1 MSFGHSHH
9 GAGQGHAHGHAHP
22 HPPGPHEVGH
32 LDHERAHLAG
42 AHAAGASLRRLTISL
57 GLTAGIMV
65 AEAVGGWLSGSL
77 ALISDAA
84 HMLTDAGALGLALFA
99 AWLATRPA
107 DDKRTFGYRRV
118 EVLAA
123 QINVGTL
130 LVLSA
135 WIAWE
140 AAARLREPH
149 PPIRLGIMA
158 VIAALGLLA
167 NLAILWFLR
176 EEHGLNARSAFLHVL
191 SDAISSLAVLAG
203 AGAMALRPSLS
214 WLDPVLSLGIAAL
227 ILWGS
232 IRLVLEITDILM
244 EAVPGHLDVAEV
256 SRRMECCQGVMA
268 VHDLHIWTISSGL
281 CALSAHLVVHADSM
295 GRNDEILTEVKADLR
310 QRFGIDHTTLQIESA
325 AYAHV
330 DDVHRH

>member
-1 MSFGHSHH
+1 MSFGHSH
-9 GAGQGHAHGHAHP
+9 GAGQGDAHGHAHRP
-22 HPPGPHEVGH
+22 PPGPDGVGH
-32 LDHERAHLAG
+32 LEHERAHLAG
-42 AHAAGASLRRLTISL
+42 AHPAGSSLRRLGISL
-57 GLTAGIMV
+57 GLTAAIMV
-65 AEAVGGWLSGSL
+65 AEAVGGWMSGSL
-77 ALISDAA
+77 ALVSDAA

-99 AWLATRPA
+99 GWLATRPA

-123 QINVGTL
+123 QINVGAL

-140 AAARLREPH
+140 AAARLREPQ
-149 PPIRLGIMA
+149 PAIRLGLMA
-158 VIAALGLLA
+158 VIAAIGLVA

-191 SDAISSLAVLAG
+191 SDAISSVAVLAS
-203 AGAMALRPSLS
+203 AGAMALRPSLG
-214 WLDPVLSLGIAAL
+214 WLDPVLSIGIAGL

-232 IRLVLEITDILM
+232 VRLVLEITDILM

-256 SRRMECCQGVMA
+256 SRRMECCQGVTA

-281 CALSAHLVVHADSM
+281 CALSAHLVVHAEAM
-295 GRNDEILTEVKADLR
+295 GRNDEILTQVKADLR
-310 QRFGIDHTTLQIESA
+310 QRFGINHTTLQIESA
-325 AYAHV
+325 SYAHV

>member
-1 MSFGHSHH
+1 MSFGHSH
-9 GAGQGHAHGHAHP
+9 GAGHGHAHGHAHP
-22 HPPGPHEVGH
+22 HAPGGAH
-32 LDHERAHLAG
+32 LEHERAHLAG
-42 AHAAGASLRRLTISL
+42 AHPPGGSLRRLGVSL

-77 ALISDAA
+77 ALVSDAA
-84 HMLTDAGALGLALFA
+84 HMLTDAGALGIALFA

-123 QINVGTL
+123 QINVGAL

-140 AAARLREPH
+140 AAQRLREP
-149 PPIRLGIMA
+149 PAPIRLGLMA
-158 VIAALGLLA
+158 IIAAIGLVA
-167 NLAILWFLR
+167 NLTILWFLR
-176 EEHGLNARSAFLHVL
+176 KEHGLNARSAFLHVL
-191 SDAISSLAVLAG
+191 SDAISSVAVLAG
-203 AGAMALRPSLS
+203 AGAMAVRPSLR
-214 WLDPVLSLGIAAL
+214 WLDPVLSLAIAGL

-232 IRLVLEITDILM
+232 LRLVLEITDILM
-244 EAVPGHLDVAEV
+244 EAVPGHLDVSEV
-256 SRRMECCQGVMA
+256 SRRMEGCPGVMA

-281 CALSAHLVVHADSM
+281 CALSAHLVVQSEAV
-295 GRNDEILTEVKADLR
+295 GQNDQILTAVKADLR

-325 AYAHV
+325 SYAHV

>member
-1 MSFGHSHH
+1 MSFGHSHDAGH
-9 GAGQGHAHGHAHP
+9 GHGHAHV
-22 HPPGPHEVGH
+22 HAPGGAHLEHEQ
-32 LDHERAHLAG
+32 AHLAG
-42 AHAAGASLRRLTISL
+42 AHPTSTSLRRLGISL

-77 ALISDAA
+77 ALVSDAA
-84 HMLTDAGALGLALFA
+84 HMLADAGALGIALFA
-99 AWLATRPA
+99 AWLAARPA

-123 QINVGTL
+123 QLNVGAL

-140 AAARLREPH
+140 GVERLRAPQA
-149 PPIRLGIMA
+149 PIRLGLMA
-158 VIAALGLLA
+158 VIAAIGLAA

-176 EEHGLNARSAFLHVL
+176 KEHGLNARSAFLHVL
-191 SDAISSLAVLAG
+191 SDAISSLAVLGG
-203 AGAMALRPSLS
+203 AGAMALRPSLG
-214 WLDPVLSLGIAAL
+214 WLDPVLSLAIAGL

-232 IRLVLEITDILM
+232 LRLVLEITDILM

-256 SRRMECCQGVMA
+256 SQRMECCQGVLA
-268 VHDLHIWTISSGL
+268 VHDLHIWTISSGM
-281 CALSAHLVVHADSM
+281 CALSAHLVVHADAM
-295 GRNDEILTEVKADLR
+295 GRNDQILTEVKADLR
-310 QRFGIDHTTLQIESA
+310 ERFGIDHTTLQIESA
-325 AYAHV
+325 SYAHV